1 MNYDEF
7 GNEIYV
13 NDKELTYEK
22 LERIAASKVRGSI
35 LWMVLG
41 LFITGITGY
50 YFINSIINGTMPE
63 AVISKFNYIIGGVII
78 LELIVVYAFT
88 ALTYKASATT
98 LKLMFIFYS
107 FLNGIT
113 MSVLILAYSQSSI
126 IYAFSGTV
134 VLFTILAIYGYVTRE
149 DLTKYSS
156 ILKAG
161 VISLI
166 AMGIINIFLKSDTL
180 MWVSSMLGIIVFI
193 IFIAVDV
200 NRIKNNVLNY
210 AINEDMSIIN
220 KIEIHGALSLY
231 LDFINL
237 FIFILRIVGRRK

>member
-13 NDKELTYEK
+13 DDKELTYEK

-78 LELIVVYAFT
+78 LELIVVSAFT
-88 ALTYKASATT
+88 ALTYKVSATA

-107 FLNGIT
+107 SLNGIT
-113 MSVLILAYSQSSI
+113 MSVFFLVYSQSSI
-126 IYAFSGTV
+126 IYAFAGTV

-180 MWVSSMLGIIVFI
+180 MWISSMLGIIVFI

>member
-1 MNYDEF
+1 MLS
-7 GNEIYV
+7 IY
-13 NDKELTYEK
+13 L
-22 LERIAASKVRGSI
+22 
-35 LWMVLG
+35 
-41 LFITGITGY
+41 
-50 YFINSIINGTMPE
+50 
-63 AVISKFNYIIGGVII
+63 
-78 LELIVVYAFT
+78 
-88 ALTYKASATT
+88 
-98 LKLMFIFYS
+98 
-107 FLNGIT
+107 
-113 MSVLILAYSQSSI
+113 
-126 IYAFSGTV
+126 
-134 VLFTILAIYGYVTRE
+134 YVTRE

>member
-13 NDKELTYEK
+13 DDKELTYEK

-88 ALTYKASATT
+88 ALTY
-98 LKLMFIFYS
+98 
-107 FLNGIT
+107 
-113 MSVLILAYSQSSI
+113 
-126 IYAFSGTV
+126 
-134 VLFTILAIYGYVTRE
+134 LAIT
-149 DLTKYSS
+149 TS
-156 ILKAG
+156 
-161 VISLI
+161 
-166 AMGIINIFLKSDTL
+166 
-180 MWVSSMLGIIVFI
+180 
-193 IFIAVDV
+193 
-200 NRIKNNVLNY
+200 
-210 AINEDMSIIN
+210 
-220 KIEIHGALSLY
+220 
-231 LDFINL
+231 
-237 FIFILRIVGRRK
+237 